1 MKTNKFKNNLIKK
14 EDEIKSISEISEND
28 FNDFL

>member
-14 EDEIKSISEISEND
+14 EDEIKSISEISENV
-28 FNDFL
+28 FP